1 MTDAF
6 VEAVICA
13 TAARVAN
20 RCSNP
25 NCRAL
30 TSGPHNDRRRS
41 LTLGLAVHIAAA
53 EHFAAR
59 DKWGEA
65 LRRGD
70 DKCCRPYDLRPDEGI
85 GDYSERKMDEWAE
98 KDCFFKGWF
107 DGRSVR
113 EAQQIED
120 QCKRDV
126 EITRLRKAVERSL
139 KK

>member
-1 MTDAF
+1 M
-6 VEAVICA
+6 ILQ
-13 TAARVAN
+13 RYKQ
-20 RCSNP
+20 
-25 NCRAL
+25 
-30 TSGPHNDRRRS
+30 
-41 LTLGLAVHIAAA
+41 AAA

-120 QCKRDV
+120 QCERDV

>member
-41 LTLGLAVHIAAA
+41 LTLGLAVRIATTSSAGRRYDPLLADHEHGAHGNAIWLCQNCANVIDNDVVLYSAAVLRAWKSAA
-53 EHFAAR
+53 EGNAGSMR
-59 DKWGEA
+59 
-65 LRRGD
+65 
-70 DKCCRPYDLRPDEGI
+70 
-85 GDYSERKMDEWAE
+85 
-98 KDCFFKGWF
+98 
-107 DGRSVR
+107 
-113 EAQQIED
+113 
-120 QCKRDV
+120 
-126 EITRLRKAVERSL
+126 
-139 KK
+139 